1 MKIPNVT
8 IQQLLEAGVHLGH
21 KTLRWNPKMKKYIFG
36 KRDSIHI
43 IDLTQ
48 TLELTKVALQKVYET
63 ISNNG
68 KILFVS
74 TKKQASE
81 AIAEV
86 AKETDQYFV
95 NYRWLGG
102 MLTNWGTI
110 SNSIKKLKKLEID
123 LVAENRGFTKK
134 ELLKMSVKKDK
145 LQRSLGGIAEMK
157 KVPDLVFII
166 DTNYESLAIQ
176 ESVKLG
182 IPIIAILDSN
192 SNPDGI
198 DFPIPGN
205 DDARRAI
212 DLYCNLIKETIN
224 AAKKSTP
231 KEDKKVDLKNDEKS
245 SKTIQELDREKLENK
260 FSKDSKETLKL
271 MSDIEKVKKL
281 RELTGAGFKDCNLAI
296 KESDGD
302 IDKAIEILRVKG
314 ISKASKKMSRDA
326 KEGVIAVTENDKQI
340 SLIEVNCETDFVAK
354 NDDFVNF
361 VKELSDLNNNVNSNV
376 DELKKSKMS
385 NGQTVDENLV
395 ALIAKIGEKI
405 TIGKTKTLSNEGTV
419 KSKYLHTIVK
429 DNLAKLAVAVSL
441 ETSDNSDVVK
451 NFGKQL
457 SMHIAASSPLA
468 LDQDSIDQ
476 SIIDKEQELVTE
488 ELKNSGKPDEIA
500 KKISLGKMSKFKE
513 ENALLSQAWVMEPKK
528 KVQDII
534 KELSIPDLKI
544 KEFVRF
550 KIGE

>member
-1 MKIPNVT
+1 
-8 IQQLLEAGVHLGH
+8 
-21 KTLRWNPKMKKYIFG
+21 
-36 KRDSIHI
+36 
-43 IDLTQ
+43 
-48 TLELTKVALQKVYET
+48 
-63 ISNNG
+63 
-68 KILFVS
+68 
-74 TKKQASE
+74 
-81 AIAEV
+81 
-86 AKETDQYFV
+86 
-95 NYRWLGG
+95 
-102 MLTNWGTI
+102 
-110 SNSIKKLKKLEID
+110 
-123 LVAENRGFTKK
+123 
-134 ELLKMSVKKDK
+134 
-145 LQRSLGGIAEMK
+145 
-157 KVPDLVFII
+157 
-166 DTNYESLAIQ
+166 
-176 ESVKLG
+176 
-182 IPIIAILDSN
+182 
-192 SNPDGI
+192 
-198 DFPIPGN
+198 
-205 DDARRAI
+205 
-212 DLYCNLIKETIN
+212 
-224 AAKKSTP
+224 
-231 KEDKKVDLKNDEKS
+231 
-245 SKTIQELDREKLENK
+245 
-260 FSKDSKETLKL
+260 

-302 IDKAIEILRVKG
+302 LDKAIEILRVKG

-361 VKELSDLNNNVNSNV
+361 VKELSDLNNNVNSNL
-376 DELKKSKMS
+376 DDLKKTIMA
-385 NGQTVDENLV
+385 NGKSVEENLV

-405 TIGKTKTLSNEGTV
+405 TIGKTKTLSNKGTV

-429 DNLAKLAVAVSL
+429 DNLSKLAVAVSL
-441 ETSDNSDVVK
+441 ETNNISDEVK

-488 ELKNSGKPDEIA
+488 ELKNSGKPEEIA